1 MISLAHIGMQSRSRV
16 QSRNPSRAASPAL
29 SVRSRR
35 SVMSSRQ
42 RQQKYMQQIDLT
54 DDEDSDLDFTDDSRS
69 RIKKSIEATKQ
80 TRQRR
85 NTEQL
90 DLDYRDNE
98 VINRIQ
104 RMKEKSR
111 HIRERRSG
119 SLTNFPVTKKERDSG
134 SLTPS
139 DDELRKLSSK
149 FRKSSLTSPIP
160 QSKKKI
166 LSDSEREMAVN
177 KKKNESAKVAE
188 TTSKVIKTES
198 EESSD
203 GEGHGTKIESPTE
216 VIKEPQSKPK
226 AISQTRPLSIAVEAT
241 KSVIKKSETQIVS
254 GKNQQEPQPNTS
266 RGTRQESTQSTSSSS
281 ALSRAEIPKETSA
294 IKSSIQST
302 PTPPVNW
309 ECEHCTFVNESDAK
323 ICVICCKTRTEVLK
337 QLPQV
342 DEEIDINEINDSIL
356 QSESDVKQKGKLRK
370 ITFLPG
376 TKAR

>member
-1 MISLAHIGMQSRSRV
+1 MQ
-16 QSRNPSRAASPAL
+16 P
-29 SVRSRR
+29 
-35 SVMSSRQ
+35 
-42 RQQKYMQQIDLT
+42 IDLT

-69 RIKKSIEATKQ
+69 RIRKSMEVLKQ

-104 RMKEKSR
+104 RMKEKSK

-119 SLTNFPVTKKERDSG
+119 SLTNFPVMKKERDSG

-160 QSKKKI
+160 QSKKKL
-166 LSDSEREMAVN
+166 LSDSASEKEMAVN
-177 KKKNESAKVAE
+177 NKKKIVSEKVT
-188 TTSKVIKTES
+188 TTSKVIKTKS
-198 EESSD
+198 EGSSD
-203 GEGHGTKIESPTE
+203 GEGQRAVSESPPQVTKEQPRTKI
-216 VIKEPQSKPK
+216 
-226 AISQTRPLSIAVEAT
+226 ISENRPLTIAVET
-241 KSVIKKSETQIVS
+241 PKNIIKKSESQTVN
-254 GKNQQEPQPNTS
+254 GKSQQNLTPTKS
-266 RGTRQESTQSTSSSS
+266 TRQEAAQSTSSSS
-281 ALSRAEIPKETSA
+281 SLPKAEIPKEIPA
-294 IKSSIQST
+294 AKSSILST
-302 PTPPVNW
+302 PPPPVNW

-337 QLPQV
+337 QLPQT
-342 DEEIDINEINDSIL
+342 DDEIDINEINDSIL
-356 QSESDVKQKGKLRK
+356 QSESDVKQKGKLKK

>member
-1 MISLAHIGMQSRSRV
+1 MQSRSRV
-16 QSRNPSRAASPAL
+16 QSRNPSRAASPTL

-42 RQQKYMQQIDLT
+42 RQQKYMQHIDLT

-69 RIKKSIEATKQ
+69 RIRKSMEVLKQ

-104 RMKEKSR
+104 RMKEKSK

-119 SLTNFPVTKKERDSG
+119 SLTNFPVTKKDIDSG

-139 DDELRKLSSK
+139 DDELRKVSSK

-160 QSKKKI
+160 QSKKKL
-166 LSDSEREMAVN
+166 LSDSASEREMAVDN
-177 KKKNESAKVAE
+177 KKKIVSEKVS

-198 EESSD
+198 ESD
-203 GEGHGTKIESPTE
+203 GEGQRAVSESPPK
-216 VIKEPQSKPK
+216 VIKEQPK
-226 AISQTRPLSIAVEAT
+226 TKIISESRPLTIETPKNNIKKFESQTVGGKSQHDLTPT
-241 KSVIKKSETQIVS
+241 KS
-254 GKNQQEPQPNTS
+254 
-266 RGTRQESTQSTSSSS
+266 TRQEATQSTSSSS
-281 ALSRAEIPKETSA
+281 SLPKPEIPKETPA
-294 IKSSIQST
+294 AKSSIQST
-302 PTPPVNW
+302 PPPPVNW

-337 QLPQV
+337 QLPEA
-342 DEEIDINEINDSIL
+342 DDEIDINEINDSIL

>member
-1 MISLAHIGMQSRSRV
+1 MQSRPRV

-42 RQQKYMQQIDLT
+42 RHQKYMQPIDLT
-54 DDEDSDLDFTDDSRS
+54 DDEDSDLDFTDDSRA
-69 RIKKSIEATKQ
+69 RIRKSMEVLKQ

-104 RMKEKSR
+104 RMKEKSK

-119 SLTNFPVTKKERDSG
+119 SLTNFPVTTKERESG

-160 QSKKKI
+160 QSKKKF
-166 LSDSEREMAVN
+166 LSDSASEREAAVSDN
-177 KKKNESAKVAE
+177 KKIVTEKVPSM
-188 TTSKVIKTES
+188 SKAIKDDFKDLSDREGQRAAR
-198 EESSD
+198 ESSP
-203 GEGHGTKIESPTE
+203 KVS
-216 VIKEPQSKPK
+216 KEQSKPK
-226 AISQTRPLSIAVEAT
+226 IISESRPLTIATETPKNISRTRDEDKSQQSPNSARSIR
-241 KSVIKKSETQIVS
+241 KETAQ
-254 GKNQQEPQPNTS
+254 
-266 RGTRQESTQSTSSSS
+266 SSSS
-281 ALSRAEIPKETSA
+281 SSSLSKAESSKETPA
-294 IKSSIQST
+294 AKSSIQA
-302 PTPPVNW
+302 TPPPVSW

-323 ICVICCKTRTEVLK
+323 VCTICCKTRTEVLK
-337 QLPQV
+337 QLPL
-342 DEEIDINEINDSIL
+342 DEEEIDINEINDSIL
-356 QSESDVKQKGKLRK
+356 QSESDAKQKGKIRK

>member
-1 MISLAHIGMQSRSRV
+1 MQSRSRV
-16 QSRNPSRAASPAL
+16 QSRNPSRAASPTL

-42 RQQKYMQQIDLT
+42 RQQKYMQHIDLT
-54 DDEDSDLDFTDDSRS
+54 DDEDSDLDFTDDSRA
-69 RIKKSIEATKQ
+69 RIRKSIEVLKQ

-90 DLDYRDNE
+90 DLDYRDTE

-104 RMKEKSR
+104 RMKEKSK

-119 SLTNFPVTKKERDSG
+119 SLTNFPVTKKEHRSG

-139 DDELRKLSSK
+139 DDELRKLSTK

-166 LSDSEREMAVN
+166 LSDSASEKEIKV
-177 KKKNESAKVAE
+177 KK

-198 EESSD
+198 DDEVEIKGQCAVRESSP
-203 GEGHGTKIESPTE
+203 EIIKAKPISES
-216 VIKEPQSKPK
+216 Q
-226 AISQTRPLSIAVEAT
+226 PLTIAVET
-241 KSVIKKSETQIVS
+241 NVIKKSE
-254 GKNQQEPQPNTS
+254 NQSVKISSPIKS
-266 RGTRQESTQSTSSSS
+266 KRQEATQSTSSSS
-281 ALSRAEIPKETSA
+281 LSKAEIPKETPA
-294 IKSSIQST
+294 AKSSIQFT
-302 PTPPVNW
+302 QPPPPPLVNW
-309 ECEHCTFVNESDAK
+309 ECEHCTFVNDSDSK
-323 ICVICCKTRTEVLK
+323 VCVICCKTRTEVLK
-337 QLPQV
+337 QLPQSE
-342 DEEIDINEINDSIL
+342 DEIDINEINDSISH
-356 QSESDVKQKGKLRK
+356 SESDVKQKGKIRK

>member
-1 MISLAHIGMQSRSRV
+1 MQSRSRV

-35 SVMSSRQ
+35 SMMSSKQ
-42 RQQKYMQQIDLT
+42 RQQKYMQHIDLT

-69 RIKKSIEATKQ
+69 RIRKSMEVLKQ

-104 RMKEKSR
+104 RMKEKSKY
-111 HIRERRSG
+111 IRERRSG
-119 SLTNFPVTKKERDSG
+119 SLTNFPVTAKQQRESG

-139 DDELRKLSSK
+139 DDELRKLSTK

-160 QSKKKI
+160 QMKKKF
-166 LSDSEREMAVN
+166 LSDSASEREATVGD
-177 KKKNESAKVAE
+177 KKKNVSEKVIA
-188 TTSKVIKTES
+188 TSKVIKSDS
-198 EESSD
+198 EDLSE
-203 GEGHGTKIESPTE
+203 GEGHRPPSPKIAAKTKPISES
-216 VIKEPQSKPK
+216 
-226 AISQTRPLSIAVEAT
+226 RPLTVAVKTT
-241 KSVIKKSETQIVS
+241 KNIPKKSEDNI
-254 GKNQQEPQPNTS
+254 KNQQDLNTIEKC
-266 RGTRQESTQSTSSSS
+266 TRVEEEATQSSSTSSPSKT
-281 ALSRAEIPKETSA
+281 EISKETPA
-294 IKSSIQST
+294 AKSSIQAT
-302 PTPPVNW
+302 PPPVNW
-309 ECEHCTFVNESDAK
+309 ECEHCTFVNEYDAK

-337 QLPQV
+337 QLPDV
-342 DEEIDINEINDSIL
+342 EDEIDINEINDSIL
-356 QSESDVKQKGKLRK
+356 QSESDVKQKGKIRK

>member
-1 MISLAHIGMQSRSRV
+1 MQH
-16 QSRNPSRAASPAL
+16 
-29 SVRSRR
+29 
-35 SVMSSRQ
+35 
-42 RQQKYMQQIDLT
+42 IDLT

-69 RIKKSIEATKQ
+69 RVRKSMEVLKQ

-104 RMKEKSR
+104 RMKEKSK

-119 SLTNFPVTKKERDSG
+119 SLTNFPISKKEKDSG

-149 FRKSSLTSPIP
+149 FRKSSLTSPVP
-160 QSKKKI
+160 QSKKKL
-166 LSDSEREMAVN
+166 LSDSASERETN
-177 KKKNESAKVAE
+177 KKKIVTEKVSL
-188 TTSKVIKTES
+188 TSKVIKTES
-198 EESSD
+198 EGSSD
-203 GEGHGTKIESPTE
+203 GEGHRAVNESSPK
-216 VIKEPQSKPK
+216 VIKEQTKTKP
-226 AISQTRPLSIAVEAT
+226 ISESRPLTIAVETPKKIIKKAETQAANGMRQQDPTPT
-241 KSVIKKSETQIVS
+241 KSTK
-254 GKNQQEPQPNTS
+254 QEA
-266 RGTRQESTQSTSSSS
+266 TQSTSSSS
-281 ALSRAEIPKETSA
+281 LSKAEIPKEIPA
-294 IKSSIQST
+294 AKSSIQST
-302 PTPPVNW
+302 PPPPVNW

-337 QLPQV
+337 QLPES
-342 DEEIDINEINDSIL
+342 DDEIDINEINDSIL
-356 QSESDVKQKGKLRK
+356 HSESDAKQKGKLRK